1 MKAKICGITSLEDAL
16 MAIEAKADF
25 IGLILSKK
33 SKRTVSI
40 EDAKNILS
48 KIKNSEVQVV
58 GVFLDEP
65 IQEIAQT
72 LKELELKWV
81 QLIAP
86 KTLNELSPLEHLN
99 KLLVIRVD
107 STGNY
112 DSIEYENPKGYWLY
126 DGQEP
131 GSGKLFNW
139 ESFEQLETGP
149 FFIAGGLS
157 PSEVLS
163 AHERFHPDGLD
174 VASGV
179 SYPNEVRKDPEKV
192 REFIKKVHNAE

>member
-1 MKAKICGITSLEDAL
+1 MKAKICGITTLDDAR

-25 IGLILSKK
+25 IGIILSKK

-40 EDAKNILS
+40 PDAKVILS
-48 KIKNSEVQVV
+48 KIKDFQTQVV

-72 LKELELKWV
+72 LKELELEWV
-81 QLIAP
+81 QLLAP
-86 KTLNELSPLEHLN
+86 KSLKELSPLEHLN
-99 KLLVIRVD
+99 KLLVIRVG

-112 DSIEYENPKGYWLY
+112 DSVEYANPKGYWLY
-126 DGQEP
+126 DGSEP

-139 ESFEQLETGP
+139 DAFKQKEMGP

-157 PSEVLS
+157 SKEVPH

-179 SYPNEVRKDPEKV
+179 SYPNETRKDPKKVQEFIEKV
-192 REFIKKVHNAE
+192 HDAE

>member
-1 MKAKICGITSLEDAL
+1 MKAKICGITTSEDAL
-16 MAIEAKADF
+16 LAIEAKADF

-33 SKRTVSI
+33 SKRTVTTN
-40 EDAKNILS
+40 EAKEILS
-48 KIKNSEVQVV
+48 KIKNTGAQVV
-58 GVFLDEP
+58 GVFHDEP

-81 QLIAP
+81 QLLAP

-112 DSIEYENPKGYWLY
+112 DSIGYENPKGYWLY
-126 DGQEP
+126 DGSEP
-131 GSGKLFNW
+131 GSGKMFNW
-139 ESFEQLETGP
+139 DSFQQLETGP

-157 PSEVLS
+157 PKEVSS

-179 SYPNEVRKDPEKV
+179 SYPNETRKDPKKV
-192 REFIKKVHNAE
+192 REFIERVHHAE